1 LTVHATTP
9 TRAATKI
16 HYSGYVKWSKKKR
29 PRETKRKG
37 EEENRRKERRKVQ
50 RRRRRRKI
58 KHPSR
63 VF

>member
-16 HYSGYVKWSKKKR
+16 YYAGYVKWTKKKR

-37 EEENRRKERRKVQ
+37 EEEKRRKERRRE
-50 RRRRRRKI
+50 RRRRRGKLNTL
-58 KHPSR
+58 PECFS
-63 VF
+63 